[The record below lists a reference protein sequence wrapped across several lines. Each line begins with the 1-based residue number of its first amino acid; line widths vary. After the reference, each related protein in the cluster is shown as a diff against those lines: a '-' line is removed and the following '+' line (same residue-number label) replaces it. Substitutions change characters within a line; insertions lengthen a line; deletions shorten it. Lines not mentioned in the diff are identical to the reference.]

1 MRHVKRLRL
10 KLEAGLSRL
19 VHGSD
24 QPALVYISL
33 IVVLVFYL
41 IMPKI
46 SKYFISNMYSD
57 RIFKHISVIS

>member
-33 IVVLVFYL
+33 IVVLVFSL
-41 IMPKI
+41 IM
-46 SKYFISNMYSD
+46 KYFISNMYSN
-57 RIFKHISVIS
+57 RI